1 MAGLIPVRFD
11 IIIVGSLF
19 TFRGFEEVIDDGEE
33 KAQEEA
39 FNLWGF
45 PFFRVS
51 IDCSGARSDNNL
63 LHVRVNLGKIWSI

>member
-19 TFRGFEEVIDDGEE
+19 NFRGFEEVTDDGEE

-39 FNLWGF
+39 FNL
-45 PFFRVS
+45 
-51 IDCSGARSDNNL
+51 
-63 LHVRVNLGKIWSI
+63 